1 MFTQARIKL
10 TLWYSAIILL
20 ITVSVSALFYVRTSQ
35 IISTEY
41 DRINIRIQR
50 EMDGFGPPPGL
61 APGRK
66 ITPEDLQEAKEQII
80 WQLVGINVL
89 VVAFFSVIGYW
100 LTGITLKPIR
110 QSHEAQREF
119 VSNAAHE
126 LRTPITALKTS
137 LEVAQMEKDLPEEV
151 RTVLKSNINQVNSM
165 AALSNQLLNL
175 ARVEETKITTKPVDL
190 LKPLQAAV
198 EAAQIIAQPKS
209 VSIEFTKPKHTITVL
224 GDPQLL
230 QDAIQSLLEN
240 AIKYSEKKKP
250 VRLEIMET
258 NSAVTISVVD
268 KGAGIA
274 NADLPHIFK
283 RFYRGDAARTNS
295 AADGYGLGLSIVSAI
310 ASQHHGKVSVT
321 SKVGHGST
329 FSLTIPKA
337 KS

>member
-20 ITVSVSALFYVRTSQ
+20 ITISVSALFYVRTSQ

-41 DRINIRIQR
+41 DRINLRIQR
-50 EMDGFGPPPGL
+50 EMDGFGPPPGI
-61 APGRK
+61 APGRR
-66 ITPEDLQEAKEQII
+66 ITPEDLREAKEQII
-80 WQLVGINVL
+80 WQLVGINIM
-89 VVAFFSVIGYW
+89 VVAFFSVVGYW

-110 QSHEAQREF
+110 ESHEAQRAF

-137 LEVAQMEKDLPEEV
+137 LEVAQMEKNLPAGV
-151 RTVLKSNINQVNSM
+151 RTALKSNITQVNSM

-175 ARVEETKITTKPVDL
+175 ARVEETTLTAKPVDL

-198 EAAQIIAQPKS
+198 EAAQIIAQSKS

-224 GDPQLL
+224 GDPELL

-250 VRLEIMET
+250 VRLEISET
-258 NSAVTISVVD
+258 QSAVTISVED

-274 NADLPHIFK
+274 DADLPHIFK

-295 AADGYGLGLSIVSAI
+295 ATDGYGLRLSIVSAI

-321 SKVGHGST
+321 SKVGRGST